1 MENKNVCIYIYM
13 FFSYMYIHTF
23 FFYQGGLYSCFMTS
37 LFADGFFFFMK
48 STCLKFYRTI
58 YMSQKNHFRWKLK
71 CHCKTAFH
79 SSRLK
84 INNFPWIYGWG
95 PYLSQKS
102 ECVPYWAYCSLL
114 KEILPCGNHF
124 AGFQVDKC
132 LPRGIRMHFYKT
144 ALKSNVCQLLR

>member
-1 MENKNVCIYIYM
+1 MRHPFNHNIRNITVQYILYVCINMNNIQNISIYLYAVCIYTHKYIY
-13 FFSYMYIHTF
+13 
-23 FFYQGGLYSCFMTS
+23 FFYLGGLYSCFAIS
-37 LFADGFFFFMK
+37 FCRLVFFMK

-71 CHCKTAFH
+71 CYCKMAFH

-84 INNFPWIYGWG
+84 INNFPWIYGWA

-124 AGFQVDKC
+124 AGFK
-132 LPRGIRMHFYKT
+132 
-144 ALKSNVCQLLR
+144 